1 MFMREKTH
9 DKIMQAKEQEIDRL
23 EDEKDSLQL
32 KNVKA
37 KKYAQEVERQINE
50 LLEIDSKG
58 YSEETKKKNK
68 NLILNNIKTQSTK
81 IIKELISDY
90 QSQN

>member
-9 DKIMQAKEQEIDRL
+9 DKIMQAKEQEIDIL
-23 EDEKDSLQL
+23 EDEKDLLQL

-37 KKYAQEVERQINE
+37 KIYAQEVERQINE
-50 LLEIDSKG
+50 LQEIDSKG

-81 IIKELISDY
+81 IIKELISDH

>member
-9 DKIMQAKEQEIDRL
+9 DKIMQAKEQDIEDLQDEIYSL
-23 EDEKDSLQL
+23 EL
-32 KNVKA
+32 KKIKA
-37 KKYAQEVERQINE
+37 KMYAQDVERQINE
-50 LLEIDSKG
+50 LQEIDNKG